1 MSNKWMAAAFF
12 AVLAAVASA
21 EITIEKQKELAAM
34 RERATVVSR
43 KKISVGGKEYIV
55 EQWKNTPEGREWR
68 TNEVFSVLGVKQHT
82 SWSKVKAALKESL
95 AAAELKAGEMK
106 ELKKAVKKAA
116 KNISKVVNA
125 IEKAK
130 KKSSSDEETALYDAL
145 LALINGES
153 E

>member
-1 MSNKWMAAAFF
+1 MSSKWTVTALFT
-12 AVLAAVASA
+12 VLAAVASA

-34 RERATVVSR
+34 RERETVVSR
-43 KKISVGGKEYIV
+43 KKISVDGKDYIV
-55 EQWKNTPEGREWR
+55 EQWKNMPDGREWR
-68 TNEVFSVLGVKQHT
+68 TNEVFKVLGVKQHT
-82 SWSKVKAALKESL
+82 SWSKVKASLEESL
-95 AAAELKAGEMK
+95 AAAELEAKEMK

-116 KNISKVVNA
+116 KNISKVVDA

-145 LALINGES
+145 LALINGEG